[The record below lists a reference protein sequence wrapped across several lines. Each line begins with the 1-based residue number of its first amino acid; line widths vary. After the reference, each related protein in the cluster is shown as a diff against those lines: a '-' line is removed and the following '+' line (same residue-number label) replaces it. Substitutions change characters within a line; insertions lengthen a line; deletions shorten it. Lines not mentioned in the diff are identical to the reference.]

1 MVLSIQRIL
10 ILGIITGCTVFPEVV
25 FAQGEKNLYEQR
37 KVIDPN
43 GINKF
48 YKGRQI
54 AYVMGFQAAG
64 WLDRPEREKE
74 EHTSKLVE
82 SLKLKPDMVVADI
95 GAGSGYLSFKMAS
108 LLPKGK
114 VLAVDIQKEM
124 LELIRQRSK
133 ERMIDN
139 VEAIQGDVTKPNL
152 KDESVDMI
160 IMVDVYHEFE
170 FPHEMTKAMV
180 SALKKGGA
188 MVFVEF
194 RGEDPKVPIKL
205 VHKMTEK
212 QVMQEMKDMGLK
224 HRETIG
230 VLPWQ
235 HIIVFEKETKGPTQ

>member
-1 MVLSIQRIL
+1 MMLPIQRMF
-10 ILGIITGCTVFPEVV
+10 ILGIVPGLVAFQGAI
-25 FAQGEKNLYEQR
+25 FAQSDKPHYEQR
-37 KVIDPN
+37 KVFDPN

-54 AYVMGFQAAG
+54 AHVMGFQAAG

-95 GAGSGYLSFKMAS
+95 GAGSGYLAFKMAS

-124 LELIRQRSK
+124 LELIRQRSR
-133 ERMIDN
+133 ERMIGN
-139 VEAIQGDVTKPNL
+139 VEAIQGDVAKPNL

-180 SALKKGGA
+180 RALKKGGA

-194 RGEDPKVPIKL
+194 RGEDPQVPIKL

-212 QVMQEMKDMGLK
+212 QVMVEMKDMGLR

-235 HIIVFEKETKGPTQ
+235 HIIVFEKETKGSTQ

>member
-1 MVLSIQRIL
+1 
-10 ILGIITGCTVFPEVV
+10 
-25 FAQGEKNLYEQR
+25 
-37 KVIDPN
+37 
-43 GINKF
+43 
-48 YKGRQI
+48 
-54 AYVMGFQAAG
+54 
-64 WLDRPEREKE
+64 
-74 EHTSKLVE
+74 
-82 SLKLKPDMVVADI
+82 
-95 GAGSGYLSFKMAS
+95 
-108 LLPKGK
+108 
-114 VLAVDIQKEM
+114 
-124 LELIRQRSK
+124 
-133 ERMIDN
+133 
-139 VEAIQGDVTKPNL
+139 VTKPNL

-212 QVMQEMKDMGLK
+212 QVMLEMKDMGLK